1 MDALKLLV
9 KKPYFGPL
17 FSAVFFIFFFC
28 LRAESLAARAY
39 PLSELATTTIKL
51 NQKTFKLWVMD
62 TSAKRQ
68 EGMMYLEAK
77 ELPKNYG
84 MLFVFPKP
92 QSLAFWMKNT
102 YIYLDLVFLDQD
114 KKILNI
120 ERLVP
125 HDLNPVPSKGL
136 ALYAIELSAGLA
148 AKNKLF
154 PGKHLHFSSSVQGKD

>member
-1 MDALKLLV
+1 MDALRLLV

-17 FSAVFFIFFFC
+17 FSAVFFMFFFC
-28 LRAESLAARAY
+28 LRAESLPARAY

-62 TSAKRQ
+62 TGAKRQ
-68 EGMMYLEAK
+68 EGMMYLESK

-92 QSLAFWMKNT
+92 EALAFWMKNT
-102 YIYLDLVFLDQD
+102 YIPLDLVFLDED

-120 ERLVP
+120 EKLVP
-125 HDLNPVPSKGL
+125 HDLHPVPSKGL
-136 ALYAIELSAGLA
+136 ALYAIELFSGLA
-148 AKNKLF
+148 AKSKLV
-154 PGKHLHFSSSVQGKD
+154 PGKHLHFSSLVQSKD

>member
-9 KKPYFGPL
+9 KKTYFGPL
-17 FSAVFFIFFFC
+17 FSAGFFLFFFC
-28 LRAESLAARAY
+28 LRAEGLPARVY
-39 PLSELATTTIKL
+39 PLSELGTTTIKL

-77 ELPKNYG
+77 DLPENYG

-92 QSLAFWMKNT
+92 QPLAFWMKNT
-102 YIYLDLVFLDQD
+102 YVSLDLVFLDQD

-125 HDLNPVPSKGL
+125 HDLNPVPSKGF
-136 ALYAIELSAGLA
+136 ALYAIELSAGLVS
-148 AKNKLF
+148 KSKLV
-154 PGKHLHFSSSVQGKD
+154 PGKHLHFSSSVQSKD